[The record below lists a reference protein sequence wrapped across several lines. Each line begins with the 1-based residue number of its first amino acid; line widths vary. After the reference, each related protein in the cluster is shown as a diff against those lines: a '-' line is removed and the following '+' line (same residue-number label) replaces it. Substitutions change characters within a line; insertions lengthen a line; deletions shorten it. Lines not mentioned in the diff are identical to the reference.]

1 MLGSW
6 RELHEVLG
14 KSSELLLRN
23 FENLD
28 NALDMLDPQLHSL
41 GFLAVYIA
49 KFTFMKENASDVQA
63 IQGLN
68 PEFLVQQVSQF
79 FNVCNGEQIRFAPD
93 SCEYCWLLFIHIFY
107 SYKCGDF
114 SCSC

>member
-1 MLGSW
+1 M
-6 RELHEVLG
+6 HEVLG

-49 KFTFMKENASDVQA
+49 KFTIMKENASDVQA
-63 IQGLN
+63 IQGSN
-68 PEFLVQQVSQF
+68 PEFLVQQVAQF

-93 SCEYCWLLFIHIFY
+93 SCEYYWLLSIN
-107 SYKCGDF
+107 
-114 SCSC
+114 